1 MFAQKLFEPIV
12 HSHSWQQWKCLKNS
26 KFMWFLL
33 LKNSCRFLKEDLNPL
48 CTVTVDD
55 SGNFWRIPKSSDFYD
70 WRILGDS
77 SERIWTHCAKS
88 QLMTVE
94 IFEEFQSHLISTIE
108 EFLEISERIWTH
120 CARSQLTTV
129 EIYALR

>member
-55 SGNFWRIPKSSDFYD
+55 SGNFWRIPKSSDFYY
-70 WRILGDS
+70 WRILGDFRKDLNPLCS
-77 SERIWTHCAKS
+77 VTVDDSGNLCAQITNDLEKKNVAKS
-88 QLMTVE
+88 RVQCV
-94 IFEEFQSHLISTIE
+94 
-108 EFLEISERIWTH
+108 FLSE
-120 CARSQLTTV
+120 LTFFT
-129 EIYALR
+129 RHFS